1 MPVMI
6 DPGSK
11 VVGTIARIPCGA
23 NIPCGDPQDF
33 LAYARGVGSRKTPV
47 TGAERAIGARIREA
61 RERLGVSVS
70 ELGLASGS
78 TRQKVQFWERGEHF
92 PPLRDLPSL
101 CRLLR
106 VDPNHILGM
115 ESMKALNDNDIRS
128 ARMQLQTIAAAK
140 KEERA
145 ARKRPAR
152 RVLQRSSGG

>member
-1 MPVMI
+1 MRDLEI
-6 DPGSK
+6 DDGPM
-11 VVGTIARIPCGA
+11 IARIPCGA
-23 NIPCGDPQDF
+23 SIPCADVPNF

-61 RERLGVSVS
+61 RERLGVSVA

-92 PPLRDLPSL
+92 PPLRDFPTL

-115 ESMKALNDNDIRS
+115 EAMKSLNNNEIVSVRTQIQAMALARKDEGAVRKRVARRSLQRPS
-128 ARMQLQTIAAAK
+128 ARA
-140 KEERA
+140 
-145 ARKRPAR
+145 
-152 RVLQRSSGG
+152 